1 MNRRQAKTLT
11 AIFDTPVRRNI
22 AWRDLVSLLTALG
35 CASDEK
41 ARGSVV
47 GFAAPDGLRFTLHR
61 PHPGHELAPYQV
73 LAVREFIEKIGGKP

>member
-1 MNRRQAKTLT
+1 MNRKQAKTLA
-11 AIFDTPVRRNI
+11 AIFESPVRRNI
-22 AWRDLVSLLTALG
+22 AWRDLVSALKAVG

-41 ARGSVV
+41 TGGSVC

-61 PHPGHELAPYQV
+61 PHPGHELALYQV